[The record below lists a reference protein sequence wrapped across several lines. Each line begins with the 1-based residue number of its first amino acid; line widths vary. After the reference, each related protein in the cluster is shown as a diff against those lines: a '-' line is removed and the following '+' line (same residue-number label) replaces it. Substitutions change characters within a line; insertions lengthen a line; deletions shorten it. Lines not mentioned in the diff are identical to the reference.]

1 LSLSKRFF
9 KRDEQTFMASFN
21 KVILLGNLTR
31 DPEMRMTPSGQAV
44 CKFSMA
50 VNRTYTGQDGQKKEE
65 VTFVDVDSFGK
76 QAETIG
82 KYCTRGKQL
91 FVEGRLK
98 LDSWEKNGEKR
109 SKLTVVLEN
118 FQFVG
123 DRASGGDAPSGP
135 DAGDGQDSP
144 PARPAPRPSAPR
156 APAPPPRND
165 FADDD
170 QVPF

>member
-1 LSLSKRFF
+1 
-9 KRDEQTFMASFN
+9 MASFN

-31 DPEMRMTPSGQAV
+31 DPEMRMTPSGQAI
-44 CKFSMA
+44 CKFALA
-50 VNRTYTGQDGQKKEE
+50 VNRTYTAQDGQKKEE
-65 VTFVDVDSFGK
+65 VTFVDIDSFGK

-82 KYCTRGKQL
+82 KYMTKGRQL

-109 SKLTVVLEN
+109 SRLTVVLEN

-123 DRASGGDAPSGP
+123 DRAGPGGASSGPSDGGDSGP
-135 DAGDGQDSP
+135 YEQDAP
-144 PARPAPRPSAPR
+144 PARSAPRPSAPR
-156 APAPPPRND
+156 PSAPAPKND

-170 QVPF
+170 SVPF